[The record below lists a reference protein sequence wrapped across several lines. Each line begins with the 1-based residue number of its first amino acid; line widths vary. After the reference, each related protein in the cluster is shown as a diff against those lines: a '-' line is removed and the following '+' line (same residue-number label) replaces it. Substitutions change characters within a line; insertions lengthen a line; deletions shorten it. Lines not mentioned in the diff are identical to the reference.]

1 MSPYQML
8 KQAADVLDRTA
19 EQLEAAHTKVAEAE
33 TKAEQA
39 KVAAEAAKTE
49 TKTASAEDAKQEAR
63 IGELAKT
70 ASDKLLD
77 VGLLSDRQQ
86 ADIFASQIRD
96 PEVAIQKIAQLS
108 QHVSVA
114 KLGGVVE
121 DSAQPDT
128 ESADSVWARR
138 VSDINHKLNL
148 G

>member
-19 EQLEAAHTKVAEAE
+19 EQLEAAQTKVAEAE

-39 KVAAEAAKTE
+39 KVAADAIKTE
-49 TKTASAEDAKQEAR
+49 TKTASADDAKREAR

-70 ASDKLLD
+70 ASDSLLD
-77 VGLLSDRQQ
+77 VGLLSSREQ

-108 QHVSVA
+108 KHVSVT

-121 DSAQPDT
+121 DSAQVDS
-128 ESADSVWARR
+128 ESADSVWSRR
-138 VSDINHKLNL
+138 VSEINQKLNL